1 MVSTDW
7 VGHVITRGHLIN
19 AAATAGARLVEA
31 HEALARCPTTPHR
44 VAERMRLAARVTTA
58 LVERD
63 AAEATLAAWPTLSA
77 DLLTQ
82 EAHRLAADL
91 RALLAAIS

>member
-1 MVSTDW
+1 M
-7 VGHVITRGHLIN
+7 ITRGYLIN

-31 HEALARCPTTPHR
+31 QEALARCPSAPHR
-44 VAERMRLAARVTTA
+44 IAERTRLAARVTTA
-58 LVERD
+58 RAERD
-63 AAEATLAAWPTLSA
+63 AAQAALAAWPTLST

>member
-1 MVSTDW
+1 M
-7 VGHVITRGHLIN
+7 ITRGHLIN
-19 AAATAGARLVEA
+19 AAATTGARLVEA
-31 HEALARCPTTPHR
+31 QEALARGPTTPHR
-44 VAERMRLAARVTTA
+44 IAERMRLAARVTTA

-63 AAEATLAAWPTLSA
+63 AVEAALATWPTLSA

-91 RALLAAIS
+91 PALLAAIAIG